1 MMTALILSIHTHDV
15 AGAIFSVVWLL
26 LMVIVSLADY
36 GFKHGWFVPSDE
48 TVREYRERILQQKA
62 AGKT

>member
-36 GFKHGWFVPSDE
+36 GFKHGWFVPTDE
-48 TVREYRERILQQKA
+48 EIRKYSESRK
-62 AGKT
+62 GCP